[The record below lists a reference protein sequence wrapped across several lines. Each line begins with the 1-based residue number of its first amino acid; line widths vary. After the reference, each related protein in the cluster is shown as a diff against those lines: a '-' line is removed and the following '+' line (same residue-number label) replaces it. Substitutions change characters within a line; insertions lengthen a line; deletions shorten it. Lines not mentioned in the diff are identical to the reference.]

1 MIEPVLLARVLT
13 DLLKR
18 HPDASLSRWLL
29 YEVGVRRGTIN
40 RPPTKVDRIW
50 RAGASAATAAVCL
63 GIAVGAI
70 GLTER
75 VPNFSTSSYVL
86 TGIEVEKLGTRSVRP
101 MAPTAIPRQTA
112 AVAADAPARHI
123 RSTFVGGLLIVP
135 RRTPTS

>member
-86 TGIEVEKLGTRSVRP
+86 TGIAVFGAMFGFMAALSTIIELARAPFSPSARP
-101 MAPTAIPRQTA
+101 EDWRA
-112 AVAADAPARHI
+112 
-123 RSTFVGGLLIVP
+123 
-135 RRTPTS
+135 

>member
-50 RAGASAATAAVCL
+50 RAGASAATAAVCP
-63 GIAVGAI
+63 GIAVFGAMFGFMAALSTI
-70 GLTER
+70 IELAR
-75 VPNFSTSSYVL
+75 APFSPSA
-86 TGIEVEKLGTRSVRP
+86 RP
-101 MAPTAIPRQTA
+101 EDWRA
-112 AVAADAPARHI
+112 
-123 RSTFVGGLLIVP
+123 
-135 RRTPTS
+135 